1 MKKGDLMQSLSKFP
15 LQKSACWALDNSR
28 GVVDLSMIAYTGFAS
43 NFWIKGGPQFLSK
56 CSAFFH
62 FLCKPLDSYLQ
73 CTELW
78 GYTAVGVQ
86 GSHNCSIGQE
96 VSVILTHRIALD
108 TGLDRWPCW
117 KWTGLGDGI
126 VLPAFAIHK
135 EGPGEQQ
142 KKRLILD
149 HMLLL

>member
-1 MKKGDLMQSLSKFP
+1 MY
-15 LQKSACWALDNSR
+15 R
-28 GVVDLSMIAYTGFAS
+28 
-43 NFWIKGGPQFLSK
+43 
-56 CSAFFH
+56 
-62 FLCKPLDSYLQ
+62 
-73 CTELW
+73 
-78 GYTAVGVQ
+78 AVGVQ

-96 VSVILTHRIALD
+96 VSVILTHRIAPD

>member
-1 MKKGDLMQSLSKFP
+1 MQSLSKFP

-62 FLCKPLDSYLQ
+62 FLCITAWQLPTMYR
-73 CTELW
+73 
-78 GYTAVGVQ
+78 AVGVQ

-96 VSVILTHRIALD
+96 VSVILTHRIAPD